1 MNLRISLF
9 KSVLLFLMLTLPFA
23 NISNFFDFEDGLIF
37 FLYPICFALFIFAIL
52 QNNIARF
59 PLDGIV
65 IVIYIVLGTSIAS
78 YLAGNID
85 MYLVVSSFFKFAL
98 FILIFDLVKTN
109 GHRAINFIL
118 DNYSNLFFWSLFL
131 SLVAF
136 IFVRK
141 PEFIFYDG
149 SANRF
154 GGFHFELFN
163 FCFSTS
169 VACASLIYKNV
180 NKLFVFSIL
189 CFFLYLSK
197 SNFSFIYVIIYLISF
212 HTNLLS
218 SIFLRKI
225 STIVVL
231 GLPVLIG
238 MILDQLSFLTLFS
251 LRETTSFDHS
261 GSSAFTRLYPYSLAY
276 SQLISDGI
284 FSFLPSGFGYFES
297 TDLVKNDE
305 MSYEGTGSPKA
316 IVNLGVILF
325 AVLGYIMMKKVPKV
339 SKHELSLVNFIWF
352 STLAFISF
360 GSGFFNLFA
369 WAILA
374 SLFFWKKSHV

>member
-1 MNLRISLF
+1 MNLSISLF
-9 KSVLLFLMLTLPFA
+9 KSILLFVMLTLPYA
-23 NISNFFDFEDGLIF
+23 NISNFFDLEDGLIF
-37 FLYPICFALFIFAIL
+37 FLYPICLALFILAIF
-52 QNNIARF
+52 QNNRARV
-59 PLDGIV
+59 PIDGIV
-65 IVIYIVLGTSIAS
+65 VVIYIVLVTSIAS
-78 YLAGNID
+78 YFAGYVD
-85 MYLVVSSFFKFAL
+85 TYLVASSLFKFAL
-98 FILIFDLVKTN
+98 FILIFDLVKN
-109 GHRAINFIL
+109 NSHRAINFIL
-118 DNYSNLFFWSLFL
+118 DNYSNIFFWSLIL
-131 SLVAF
+131 SLIAYT
-136 IFVRK
+136 FVRK

-149 SANRF
+149 SAYRF

-169 VACASLIYKNV
+169 IACASLIYKNV
-180 NKLFVFSIL
+180 NKLFVFGIL
-189 CFFLYLSK
+189 CFFMFISQ

-212 HTNLLS
+212 HTGLLN
-218 SIFLRKI
+218 SIFLRRI
-225 STIVVL
+225 ATIVVL

-251 LRETTSFDHS
+251 VRETTSFDHS

-276 SQLISDGI
+276 SQLISDGL

-305 MSYEGTGSPKA
+305 MSYAGTGSPKA
-316 IVNLGVILF
+316 LVNLGVILF
-325 AVLGYIMMKKVPKV
+325 LVLVYIMVKRVPKV
-339 SKHELSLVNFIWF
+339 SKQELRLVNFIWF

-374 SLFFWKKSHV
+374 SLFYWKKGYV